1 MTVATG
7 NFAELLW
14 PGIASIWGRDYN
26 DYGPLYTQ
34 FFSVKNSEKAF
45 EKEQGVTGL
54 PLAGVK
60 DQGSP
65 IPFLDPFQG
74 FQKEYINLTYGLGSS
89 VTREMY
95 EDDQYNYINQIPS
108 MLARSMRQ
116 TEEVIATN
124 ILNNSFTSTAQSADG
139 ASIVNSSHSLIGG
152 GTMSNTPTVAADLT
166 MASLEQACVDIMNFV
181 DDQGLTIMVRPTKL
195 IVPTASWAI
204 AEKILGTDRAV
215 GSNDND
221 VNVVRNKVS
230 LIVSPYITDSDSWFI
245 VTDVPNGLTFY
256 NRRAAEI
263 NRDND
268 FETQNLKFSTTRRFS
283 VGCTDYRGVYGTA
296 GA

>member
-26 DYGPLYTQ
+26 DYAPLYTQ
-34 FFSVKNSEKAF
+34 FFSVKNSDRAF

-54 PLAGVK
+54 PLAAVK

-65 IPFLDPFQG
+65 IPFLDPYQG
-74 FQKEYINLTYGLGSS
+74 FQKEYINLTYGLGAS

-95 EDDQYNYINQIPS
+95 EDDQYNYINGIPS

-116 TEEVIATN
+116 TEETIATN
-124 ILNNSFTSTAQSADG
+124 VLNNAFGTALSADG
-139 ASIVNSSHSLIGG
+139 ASIINATHSLIGG
-152 GTMSNTPTVAADLT
+152 GTMANTPTVAADLT
-166 MASLEQACVDIMNFV
+166 MASLEQAFTDIMNFV

-195 IVPTASWAI
+195 VVPTATWAI

-215 GSNDND
+215 GSADND
-221 VNVVRNKVS
+221 INVVRSKVS
-230 LIVSPYITDSDSWFI
+230 TVVTPYITDNDSWFVI
-245 VTDVPNGLTFY
+245 TDVPNGLTFY

>member
-26 DYGPLYTQ
+26 DYAPLYTQ
-34 FFSVKNSEKAF
+34 FFAVKNSDRAF

-54 PLAGVK
+54 PLAAVK

-65 IPFLDPFQG
+65 IPFLDPYQG
-74 FQKEYINLTYGLGSS
+74 FQKEYINLTYGLGAS

-95 EDDQYNYINQIPS
+95 EDDQYNYINGIPS

-116 TEEVIATN
+116 TEETIATN
-124 ILNNSFTSTAQSADG
+124 VLNNAFGTALSADG
-139 ASIVNSSHSLIGG
+139 ASIINATHSLIGG
-152 GTMSNTPTVAADLT
+152 GTMANTPTVAADLT
-166 MASLEQACVDIMNFV
+166 MASLEQAFTDIMNFV

-195 IVPTASWAI
+195 VVPTATWAI

-215 GSNDND
+215 GSADND
-221 VNVVRNKVS
+221 INVVRSKVS
-230 LIVSPYITDSDSWFI
+230 TVVTPYITDNDSWFVI
-245 VTDVPNGLTFY
+245 TDVPNGLTFY

>member
-34 FFSVKNSEKAF
+34 FFSVKNSDKAF

-74 FQKEYINLTYGLGSS
+74 FQKEYINLTYGLGAS

-116 TEEVIATN
+116 TEETIATN
-124 ILNNSFTSTAQSADG
+124 VLNNAFGTALSADG
-139 ASIVNSSHSLIGG
+139 ASIINASHSLIGG
-152 GTMSNTPTVAADLT
+152 GTMANTPSVAADLT
-166 MASLEQACVDIMNFV
+166 MASLEQACTDIMNFV

-195 IVPTASWAI
+195 VVPTASWAI

-215 GSNDND
+215 GSADND
-221 VNVVRNKVS
+221 VNVVRSKVS
-230 LIVSPYITDSDSWFI
+230 LIVTPYITDNDSWFI
-245 VTDVPNGLTFY
+245 ITDTPNGLTFY